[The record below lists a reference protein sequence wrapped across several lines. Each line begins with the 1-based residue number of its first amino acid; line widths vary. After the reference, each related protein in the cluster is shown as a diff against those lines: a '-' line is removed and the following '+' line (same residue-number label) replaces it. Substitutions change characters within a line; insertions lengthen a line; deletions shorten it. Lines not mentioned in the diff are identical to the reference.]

1 MASYNKVLL
10 MGNLTRD
17 PQQSS
22 MPSGTTVCEFSL
34 AVNRRWRGQDGQS
47 HEDVSFF
54 DCQAYGR
61 TGETIS
67 KYLVKGKPIFVEG
80 QLRQSRWEDQSGQ
93 KRSKIRVI
101 VDNFQFID
109 SRGGG
114 DGGGGGEYG
123 GGGGGYNR
131 GGDQRGGDQRGGGN
145 WQRGS
150 DAPPQQQPQQQRPP
164 QQQAPP
170 PGDEDMPPAFEED
183 DIPF

>member
-93 KRSKIRVI
+93 KRSKIRII

-109 SRGGG
+109 SRGG
-114 DGGGGGEYG
+114 DGGGG
-123 GGGGGYNR
+123 GGGGGYN
-131 GGDQRGGDQRGGGN
+131 RGGDQRGGGN

-150 DAPPQQQPQQQRPP
+150 DAPPQQQQQQQQQRPP

-170 PGDEDMPPAFEED
+170 SGADDMPPAFEED